1 MMKKFLCAALL
12 LGGTALAHPAFAE
25 KWVTPDNG
33 TVSSVMMQDG
43 AVEMKIQMPA
53 AEFSA
58 MTTMMHAGRSC
69 SIEHIYPDAL
79 NTMILVCRGG

>member
-33 TVSSVMMQDG
+33 TVSAAMMPDG

-53 AEFSA
+53 DEFSA
-58 MTTMMHAGRSC
+58 MKTMMHEGRNC

-79 NTMILVCRGG
+79 NTMILVCRG

>member
-33 TVSSVMMQDG
+33 TVSTITMPDGNVMMK
-43 AVEMKIQMPA
+43 VQMPPA
-53 AEFSA
+53 QFAA
-58 MTTMMHAGRSC
+58 MTKMMEHGRAC
-69 SIEHIYPDAL
+69 MIEHIYPDAL